1 MKRGLLLI
9 TTGLCLVLVGGY
21 FAISK
26 LAIRHATLNLFD
38 TTRDRPVVVDV
49 AVRRDAEFKAGAGVT
64 PLPVA
69 IISHGNTVKNTEY
82 SFLANVLAAR
92 GYLVASIQ
100 HDLPNDPPLMTK
112 EGSLYVGRLG
122 VYERGEQNIFFAIRE
137 LKKVEPNADYDHLT
151 LLGHSNG
158 GDISMFFAQQ
168 HPDLVQRVV
177 TLDNLR
183 VPILKSGPKILSF
196 RSKDPVFKADLGVI
210 PDDKDAKKAGIDIVR
225 TNAQHT
231 DMSDRGP
238 DGVKTSIQDILDK
251 FLSEDSSGKL
261 SPADT
266 DKSIVSDPTAMGP

>member
-1 MKRGLLLI
+1 MKRGLLI
-9 TTGLCLVLVGGY
+9 TASLCLVLVGGY
-21 FAISK
+21 FALSK

-49 AVRRDAEFKAGAGVT
+49 AVRWDAEFKAGAGVT

-151 LLGHSNG
+151 LVGHSNG

-168 HPDLVQRVV
+168 HPDLAQRVV

-238 DGVKTSIQDILDK
+238 DGVKISIQDILDK

-261 SPADT
+261 SRADT

>member
-1 MKRGLLLI
+1 MKRGLLI
-9 TTGLCLVLVGGY
+9 ATGLCLVLIGGY
-21 FAISK
+21 FTLSK
-26 LAIRHATLNLFD
+26 LAIRHQTLNLFD
-38 TTRDRPVVVDV
+38 AARRRPVVVDV
-49 AVRRDAEFKAGAGVT
+49 AVRRDAEFKAGAGMT
-64 PLPVA
+64 KLPVA
-69 IISHGNTVKNTEY
+69 IISHGNTVKSTEY
-82 SFLANVLAAR
+82 SFLANILAAR

-100 HDLPNDPPLMTK
+100 HDLPNDAPLMTK

-151 LLGHSNG
+151 LVGHSNG

-196 RSKDPVFKADLGVI
+196 RSKDPVFKADPGVV
-210 PDDKDAKKAGIDIVR
+210 PDDKDAKKAGIDIIR
-225 TNAQHT
+225 TDAQHT

-238 DGVKTSIQDILDK
+238 DSVKTKIQDTLDH
-251 FLSEDSSGKL
+251 FLSEDSSSNL
-261 SPADT
+261 RPADT
-266 DKSIVSDPTAMGP
+266 NKLIVSDPRAMGP